1 VEFRL
6 ALPLDTRAPHAARD
20 ALDALGDHVPLDL
33 FFALKLVVSELVT
46 NTFQHSGLPDGTP
59 VQLLIG
65 LSPERVRVQVSEPK
79 FTAMANPQPT
89 DAESG
94 RGLYIVSQMS
104 DRWGQ
109 EPDQGVWAEFDLT

>member
-1 VEFRL
+1 LYSIR
-6 ALPLDTRAPHAARD
+6 
-20 ALDALGDHVPLDL
+20 
-33 FFALKLVVSELVT
+33 LVVSELVT
-46 NTFQHSGLPDGTP
+46 NAHQHSGLPDGTP
-59 VQLLIG
+59 VQLLIA
-65 LSPERVRVQVSEPK
+65 LSPELVRIQVSESG

-94 RGLYIVSQMS
+94 RGLYIVSQLS